1 MNETLKKI
9 EEEYQTKIKSELEP
23 AKKSLETN
31 LANALKQFQDII
43 HYDKN
48 YNVKELLKPFGIEP
62 TEKKKPREKKITF
75 KIAGVLTEKGL
86 TEKEVIE
93 ALPKLDKEKII
104 ASLNSIKSK
113 VKPGKRD
120 SFIYKSNKYF
130 PKK

>member
-1 MNETLKKI
+1 MEIIKNHQEGITAQLESLKTELKI
-9 EEEYQTKIKSELEP
+9 IID
-23 AKKSLETN
+23 
-31 LANALKQFQDII
+31 NALKIFVVIKEHEPTLD
-43 HYDKN
+43 
-48 YNVKELLKPFGIEP
+48 VSELLKPFGIEP
-62 TEKKKPREKKITF
+62 IEEKKPRNKKIGVL
-75 KIAGVLTEKGL
+75 IAGILTEKGL